1 MCVSS
6 ITNITNVIRIIFVR
20 TFLIRRNQNKVNS
33 METVYTVIT
42 LFFVEVIKKI
52 AVHQAF
58 LIIDDKVFSLLL
70 HL

>member
-42 LFFVEVIKKI
+42 LFFVEVIKRI
-52 AVHQAF
+52 AVQHAF